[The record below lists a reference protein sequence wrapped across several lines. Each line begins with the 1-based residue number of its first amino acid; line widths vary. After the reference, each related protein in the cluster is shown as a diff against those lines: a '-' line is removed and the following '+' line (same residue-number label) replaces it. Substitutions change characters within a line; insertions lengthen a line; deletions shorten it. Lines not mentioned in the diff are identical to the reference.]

1 MKEALHALP
10 VVFLGVALL
19 LLTGQVRAQT
29 GTLIVIENAD
39 SLVARVV
46 EGEQARELIGNV
58 RFTQDRVRV
67 SCNRAIQF
75 LQTGN
80 VQLEG
85 NVLIVE
91 DSLTMTFPRGMYFRD
106 ARTAVAYDSVRL
118 DDGHVVLTA
127 RYGEYHVEPRK
138 AFFRVNVVA
147 RDKESKLTADSL
159 TYFRLEQL
167 TVARSN
173 VVIES
178 FPDNLIIRGG
188 EFQSFRK
195 EDYSRMT
202 LNPVLVQFD
211 TTFNPFRIDTLVVR
225 SKVMEAF
232 RGDTLR
238 RLVASD
244 SVEIIRSDLASVA
257 GVARF
262 YTQGDSIHLRQSPVV
277 WYERTQVWGDSIN
290 VYLKKRKLDVV
301 HVMGNAFA
309 ASQSDTLRADK
320 FDQLTGEEM
329 KMYFGDDGMK
339 RMEVNTRAISLYHL
353 YEDTVANG
361 LNRTSGDRIIME
373 WAEKK
378 LSTIKIFGGVE
389 GTYVPE
395 NLLVGKETEYA
406 LPGFTWHVERPRKRA
421 SDFGL
426 QEVRQTVSTGK

>member
-1 MKEALHALP
+1 MNTSVSALP
-10 VVFLGVALL
+10 VAVFAAALL
-19 LLTGQVRAQT
+19 IVNVGNGQT
-29 GTLIVIENAD
+29 GKLIVIENAD
-39 SLVARVV
+39 SLVARTV

-85 NVLIVE
+85 NVVIVE
-91 DSLTMTFPRGMYFRD
+91 DSLTMTFPRGMYLREN
-106 ARTAVAYDSVRL
+106 RIAVAYDSVRL

-138 AFFRVNVVA
+138 AFFRTRVVA
-147 RDKESKLTADSL
+147 RDRDSRLEADSL
-159 TYFRLEQL
+159 TYFRTEEL
-167 TVARSN
+167 TIARSN
-173 VVIES
+173 VQIES
-178 FPDNLIIRGG
+178 FPDHLTIRGG
-188 EFQSFRK
+188 EFHSFRK
-195 EDYSRMT
+195 NDYSRMT
-202 LNPVLVQFD
+202 VNPVLVQFD
-211 TTFNPFRIDTLVVR
+211 TSTNPFRIDTLVVR

-232 RGDTLR
+232 RGDTLK

-257 GVARF
+257 GIARF
-262 YTQGDSIHLRQSPVV
+262 YTQGDSIHLRSSPVV

-290 VYLKKRKLDVV
+290 VYLKKRKLHVV
-301 HVMGNAFA
+301 DVMGNAFA
-309 ASQSDTLRADK
+309 ASQSDTLRSEK

-329 KMYFGDDGMK
+329 KMFFGEHGME

-361 LNRTSGDRIIME
+361 LNKTSGDRIVME

-378 LSTIKIFGGVE
+378 LSLIKIFGGVE

-395 NLLVGKETEYA
+395 NLLAGKEMEYA
-406 LPGFTWHVERPRKRA
+406 LPGFRWRTDRPQKRP
-421 SDFGL
+421 SDFGRND
-426 QEVRQTVSTGK
+426 VRQTLSTGR